1 MSKTTDELV
10 AKLDTKRKEEQESKK
25 LAQKKKEARKKA
37 VKSFFVE
44 QVWNGRPINWLAIAL
59 SYGAIAY
66 TAYVLATCFVR
77 VPEFVGIVAFA
88 GTLIV
93 GSRAFKK

>member
-1 MSKTTDELV
+1 MTKSTTDELV
-10 AKLDTKRKEEQESKK
+10 EQLNVTKP
-25 LAQKKKEARKKA
+25 KKKAKSNKTEVIKKWLL
-37 VKSFFVE
+37 KE
-44 QVWNGRPINWLAIAL
+44 VWNGRPINWLAIGL

-66 TAYVLATCFVR
+66 TSYMLATYFVR

-88 GTLIV
+88 VTLAV